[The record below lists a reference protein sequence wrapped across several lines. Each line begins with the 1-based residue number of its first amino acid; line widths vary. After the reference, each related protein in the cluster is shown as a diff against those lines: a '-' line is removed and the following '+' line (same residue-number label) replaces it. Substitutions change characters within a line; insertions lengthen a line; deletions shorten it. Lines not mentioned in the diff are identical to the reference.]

1 MSRRLRVAPGVI
13 LALVVLFSAVA
24 RGQSEPEIVRVQRLR
39 DAQASGEEVAPAEG
53 PVQIGLGDTL
63 LVTVANWVVNETL
76 EADRSE
82 WQLKLDGIVLPSAT
96 AEAIDSETTPGQ
108 AEFRFF
114 LTSGAG
120 NREAWDALLRYPLRG
135 PGWTKPVRVGIQ
147 PPSNFGS
154 PIKPLASA
162 AETELVVVS
171 TKRFVPLA
179 GFLVVVVGLLVVLGK
194 RSNILRGPDGRSY
207 SLGRTQMAWWF
218 VIILGSYLF
227 LGVLTFDWTSTIQN
241 SALVLLGI
249 SATTALG
256 SVIIDGDKRNKVE
269 EARAQQKVLPE
280 LIEEMKQKV
289 ARADQPTD
297 VAGLTS
303 GLIELQAKL
312 DKARAGARVDESP
325 RKVFLMEL
333 ISDSHGVSLHRF
345 QNVIWTLVLGGVYA
359 LSVLT
364 DLSMP
369 EFNATLLS
377 LMGISSGT
385 YVAFKFPEKAQQ
397 SA

>member
-1 MSRRLRVAPGVI
+1 MSRRLRVAPGAV
-13 LALVVLFSAVA
+13 LALVVAFSAVA
-24 RGQSEPEIVRVQRLR
+24 RGEGEPEIVRVQRLR
-39 DAQASGEEVAPAEG
+39 DAQTSGGEVAPPAG
-53 PVQIGLGDTL
+53 PVRIGLGDTL
-63 LVTVANWVVNETL
+63 LVTVSNWVVNETH
-76 EADRSE
+76 EANRAE
-82 WQLKLDGIVLPSAT
+82 WRLKLDGIVLPSAT

-135 PGWTKPVRVGIQ
+135 SRWTKPVRVGIQ

-154 PIKPLASA
+154 AIKPLANA
-162 AETELVVVS
+162 AATELVVVS

-194 RSNILRGPDGRSY
+194 RSNILRGPDGKTY

-227 LGVLTFDWTSTIQN
+227 LGVLTFDWTSTIQT

-269 EARAQQKVLPE
+269 EARAQQKVLPD

-289 ARADQPTD
+289 SRATQAAD
-297 VAGLTS
+297 VASLSS

-312 DKARAGARVDESP
+312 DKATAGAQVVESRP
-325 RKVFLMEL
+325 RVFLMEL
-333 ISDSHGVSLHRF
+333 ISDSRGVSLHRF

-364 DLSMP
+364 ELSMP
-369 EFNATLLS
+369 EFNGTLLS

-397 SA
+397 AT